1 MTKLMIVGEAWG
13 KDEEAAGQP
22 FVGAS
27 GRLLNQMLS
36 MAGIDREECYVT
48 NVLNLRPRPSNDIK
62 NCCGPKAD
70 GIPSMPALS
79 PGKYLRKEYE
89 GELAR
94 LYAEVEKISPNL
106 VLAFGATAAWA
117 FLRTSGISKIRG
129 STAESYRGVKV
140 LPTYHPAAIMRDW
153 TLRPIVIADLHK
165 AKREQEFPEV
175 RRPQREVW
183 LEPTLIDIGKFVQLY
198 ADNTCCVDIETI
210 GDMITCVGI
219 APSTSISIVIPFFD
233 PTKPGKNYWPTAR
246 EEYLAWGWIKF
257 ICERWPTVFQNGMY
271 DIHFLWRTMGIRVL
285 NAVED
290 TMLLHHALQP
300 ELEKGLGFLG
310 SIYTDEASWKL
321 MRKSATAKREE

>member
-13 KDEEAAGQP
+13 KDEEAEGRP

-27 GRLLNQMLS
+27 GRLLNQLLS
-36 MAGIDREECYVT
+36 MVGIDREECYVT
-48 NVLNLRPRPSNDIK
+48 NVLNLRPRPTNDIK
-62 NCCGPKAD
+62 NCCGPKAE
-70 GIPSMPALS
+70 GVPQMPAVVS
-79 PGKYLRKEYE
+79 GKYLRGEYAS
-89 GELAR
+89 ELAR
-94 LYAEVEKISPNL
+94 LYAEVEAVCPNL
-106 VLAFGATAAWA
+106 IIAFGGTASWA
-117 FLRTSGISKIRG
+117 LLRTTGISKIRG
-129 STAESYRGVKV
+129 STAEGFNGIKV
-140 LPTYHPAAIMRDW
+140 LPTYHPAAVMRDW

-183 LEPTLIDIGKFVQLY
+183 LEPTLIDIEKFVQLF
-198 ADNTCCVDIETI
+198 AGARCCVDIETI

-219 APSTSISIVIPFFD
+219 APDPQTAIVIPFFD
-233 PTKPGKNYWPTAR
+233 PTKPGKNYW
-246 EEYLAWGWIKF
+246 EHINLEIGAWTWIRW

-271 DIHFLWRTMGIRVL
+271 DIHFLWRTMGIRVMH
-285 NAVED
+285 AVED